1 MNSDKVKSGPERAP
15 HRSLLH
21 ACGVSRED
29 MGKPFIGVANSY
41 CEIVP
46 GHIHLRQV
54 ADIVKA
60 AIREAGGVPFEFNT
74 IAICDG
80 IAMGHGG
87 MKYSLASREL
97 IADCVESMIRA
108 HCFDGVVFIPNCDK
122 IVPGMHMGAARTNVP
137 SIFASGGPMLAGK
150 TGERATDLITVFE
163 AVAQYT
169 TGHLDPASLETLECS
184 ACPGAGSC
192 SGMFTANSMN
202 CLTEALGMA
211 LPGNGTI
218 PALDP
223 ARVDHW
229 KKSGRRIVEL
239 VRQGIRYR
247 DIVNRRA
254 FVNAMVLDMAMGGSS
269 NTVLHTLA
277 IAREAGVEDFSM
289 KDMHEISDRTP
300 TICKL
305 SPASEQHIEELN
317 AVGGIM
323 AIMKEVANKPGL
335 LDLQAMTVSGKT
347 LGEQINEARDPD
359 GRVVHPLAESYSPR
373 GSLAVLYGNLAPEG
387 AIVKRSAVAPAMQK
401 FTGRARIF
409 ESQEA
414 ACDGIL
420 KEGNIQPGDIII
432 IRYEGPKGGPG
443 MQEMLSP
450 TANVMG
456 MGLGESV
463 ALLTDGRFSGGTRGA
478 CIGHCSPEAAAGG
491 PIALVEE
498 GDTISYD
505 LEACTLTL
513 EVDEAT
519 LATRRA
525 AWKPRQPAVTEGWL
539 GRYARYVTSGSE
551 GAVLR

>member
-1 MNSDKVKSGPERAP
+1 
-15 HRSLLH
+15 
-21 ACGVSRED
+21 
-29 MGKPFIGVANSY
+29 MGKPFIGVCNSF
-41 CEIVP
+41 CEVVP
-46 GHIHLRQV
+46 GHIHLREV
-54 ADIVKA
+54 ADIIKA

-80 IAMGHGG
+80 IAMGHEG

-97 IADCVESMIRA
+97 IADCVETMVRA

-150 TGERATDLITVFE
+150 TGDRPTDLISVFE

-169 TGHLDPASLETLECS
+169 TGELEEASLEALECS

-192 SGMFTANSMN
+192 SGMFTANSLN

-223 ARVDHW
+223 ARVQHW
-229 KKSGRRIVEL
+229 KKSGARIVEL
-239 VRQGIRYR
+239 VKQGICYR

-254 FVNAMVLDMAMGGSS
+254 IENAMVLDMAMGGSS

-277 IAREAGVEDFSM
+277 IAHEAGIEGFTM
-289 KDMHEISDRTP
+289 KEMHEISLKTP

-305 SPASEQHIEELN
+305 SPASEQHIEELQ

-323 AIMKEVANKPGL
+323 AILKEVAKKPGL
-335 LDLQAMTVSGKT
+335 LQLEAPMVSGKT
-347 LGEQINEARDPD
+347 LGEQIAEAGDPD
-359 GRVVHPLAESYSPR
+359 GRVVRPLAEAYSPT

-401 FTGRARIF
+401 FSGRARIF
-409 ESQEA
+409 ESQED
-414 ACDGIL
+414 ACAGIL
-420 KEGNIQPGDIII
+420 KKGNIQPGDMII

-491 PIALVEE
+491 VIALVEE

-505 LEACTLTL
+505 LEACFLTL

-519 LATRRA
+519 LAVRRA
-525 AWKPRQPAVTEGWL
+525 AWKPRQAAITDGWL
-539 GRYARYVTSGSE
+539 GRYARFVTSGSE